1 MNLSTSSLEKSYEDN
16 QKSEHQKNQKL
27 PIFVNLAKMKDKKVT
42 VILTNGYVLFGKLVA
57 YDEASNLI
65 IEKCTEWEYGKRVI
79 CLGRCLSLIC
89 LGEKSV
95 L

>member
-1 MNLSTSSLEKSYEDN
+1 MNNSNSSIEKSFEDN
-16 QKSEHQKNQKL
+16 QKTELQKNQKL
-27 PIFVNLAKMKDKKVT
+27 PIFINLAKMKDKKVT
-42 VILTNGYVLFGKLVA
+42 VILTNGYIICGKLVA

-65 IEKCTEWEYGKRVI
+65 IEKCSDWEYGKRVI